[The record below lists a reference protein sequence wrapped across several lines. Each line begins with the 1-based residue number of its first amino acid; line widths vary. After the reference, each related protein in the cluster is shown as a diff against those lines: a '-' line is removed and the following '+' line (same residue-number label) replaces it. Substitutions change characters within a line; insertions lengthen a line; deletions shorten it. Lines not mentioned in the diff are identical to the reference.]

1 MNIFDMNTQEVNNFV
16 ISVFNYYNGKIN
28 VINPAELDVDFLAYR
43 GTNAAGDFKLPDIV
57 QVHTGTMWT
66 IANNINEFRSLVV
79 HTIIHEL
86 YHVDQVI
93 DTFRLPGGD
102 GDRKYRGFIEDNNE
116 FMASSYVL
124 QHQKEIHDLFGVVFN
139 KFEINRYKRTYN
151 ELIGCTR
158 YERVTYITHLIQ
170 MLESYMQFKKETK
183 DSIMEAFNRL
193 DSFFAIRVNDN
204 FIVVKNYR
212 ILTPIMLINRFFWE
226 NVFCKDIIT
235 ISISDAVE
243 EDEDGYTYVIRIE
256 ITDAYDN
263 MCRIVK

>member
-1 MNIFDMNTQEVNNFV
+1 
-16 ISVFNYYNGKIN
+16 
-28 VINPAELDVDFLAYR
+28 
-43 GTNAAGDFKLPDIV
+43 
-57 QVHTGTMWT
+57 
-66 IANNINEFRSLVV
+66 
-79 HTIIHEL
+79 
-86 YHVDQVI
+86 
-93 DTFRLPGGD
+93 
-102 GDRKYRGFIEDNNE
+102 
-116 FMASSYVL
+116 MASSYVL